1 MIVLLLN
8 FDVEYKRIKFN
19 GDYIDIYK
27 PKAEGNYPFVI
38 FSGGMNSPSSRYESF
53 GKFLASNGFITIIPD
68 YKGWLF
74 LLLIPLKILRII
86 DNLNKID
93 SSIKNEGCLGG
104 HSLGAYFSMIVSY
117 KRSSVKCLF
126 LFSPPALFLNYSKI
140 KVPVLIFAGTN
151 DEITRFEANQKII
164 YEHLKTQK
172 KLVLIE
178 GGNHNGYMDRWD
190 FVEALTDGYLGIEHK
205 KQLEIVRDSVL
216 KFLKEILLK

>member
-93 SSIKNEGCLGG
+93 SSIKMKAVLGDI
-104 HSLGAYFSMIVSY
+104 HL
-117 KRSSVKCLF
+117 
-126 LFSPPALFLNYSKI
+126 
-140 KVPVLIFAGTN
+140 VLIF
-151 DEITRFEANQKII
+151 
-164 YEHLKTQK
+164 L
-172 KLVLIE
+172 
-178 GGNHNGYMDRWD
+178 
-190 FVEALTDGYLGIEHK
+190 
-205 KQLEIVRDSVL
+205 
-216 KFLKEILLK
+216 